1 MKEAPEKE
9 PEKKK
14 RSGLFEYVAKIGIS
28 FWLTGI
34 MGLVLAGK
42 KVMPI
47 MALFLLKDY
56 QNIDNFEAIID
67 TINSVASEG
76 DAYIFAIFTAIAT
89 NNFANQNHS
98 KNASKNSEA

>member
-1 MKEAPEKE
+1 MIEEPKNTPEE
-9 PEKKK
+9 KK
-14 RSGLFEYVAKIGIS
+14 RSGLFDHVAKIGIA

-47 MALFLLKDY
+47 FALFLLRDTE
-56 QNIDNFEAIID
+56 NLEAFSEIIT

-89 NNFANQNHS
+89 SNFHENTS
-98 KNASKNSEA
+98 KRDSKTS